1 MIGLTDQQV
10 AKITLENIYIY
21 MVIWIYIILPHS
33 YNTSFAGS

>member
-21 MVIWIYIILPHS
+21 GNLDL
-33 YNTSFAGS
+33 YNITSLI